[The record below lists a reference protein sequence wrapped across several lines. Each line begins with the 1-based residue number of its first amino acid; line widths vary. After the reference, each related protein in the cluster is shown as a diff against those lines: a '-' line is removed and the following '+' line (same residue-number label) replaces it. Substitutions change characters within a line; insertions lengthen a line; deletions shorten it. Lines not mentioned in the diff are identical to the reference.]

1 MKSKFIVF
9 YLGIVALSQYSFAQ
23 NPLYIPPVLNGPNYD
38 LTMQNGTTTFIDGHP
53 SATMGFNGNVLG
65 PTLMM
70 QAGQDITINVLNSI
84 GEESTVHWHGLHVSA
99 ENDGGP
105 HSVIAANQTFSPAF
119 TVLNKAATYWY
130 HPHLHTNTDKQVSKG
145 LQGMIIVKDAEEAA
159 LNLPRTYGIDD
170 FPLIV
175 QTKSIDPATGNIRY
189 VSLDYSN
196 SDGNK
201 DDVKMVNATMNPYLN
216 VPRQLVRFRLLNAS
230 DHRVFEF
237 GLSTAGVYFNQIASD
252 GGLLVAPYTINRLRL
267 APGERAEILIDFSI
281 YAVGTNVQLMSFA
294 AELPNGLWGATMS
307 FPGGNSPGYS
317 PNPLNGTNFSLLEFR
332 VTAATANPITSYPST
347 LATVTRI
354 PAGNATVNRYKFFSE
369 GTSTNGSVLGDYT
382 PQNTSPPYSSP
393 YQENFVNER
402 IKLNTTEIWELQSYD
417 GQFHPFH
424 LHDVGFFILDRKK
437 GNNAAV
443 PPMPGEQGLKDVVL
457 INPGEVV
464 RIITKFTD
472 FTSDVP
478 FVYHCHILPHED
490 TGMMHQF
497 TVSDDI
503 YVNTGYTGATQDG
516 SVIYPYKTVR
526 AALNAA
532 QDGSTLIFV
541 SSGDHVET
549 PPDLL
554 ISKNIKMKLLNGA
567 ITVK

>member
-1 MKSKFIVF
+1 MMKLKFIVF
-9 YLGIVALSQYSFAQ
+9 CGGIFAFTQYSFAQ

-38 LTMQNGTTTFIDGHP
+38 LTMQNGTTTFITGYP

-70 QAGQDITINVLNSI
+70 QAGQDVNINVLNSI

-159 LNLPRTYGIDD
+159 LNLPRTYGVDD
-170 FPLIV
+170 FPLII

-216 VPRQLVRFRLLNAS
+216 VPHQLVRFRLLNAS

-237 GLSTAGVYFNQIASD
+237 GLSTAGVYFNQITSD

-294 AELPNGLWGATMS
+294 AELPNGLWGAAMS
-307 FPGGNSPGYS
+307 GLYINQTGYS
-317 PNPLNGTNFSLLEFR
+317 PNPLNGVNFSLLEFR
-332 VTAATANPITSYPST
+332 VTPATATPITSYPSA
-347 LATVTRI
+347 LATITRI
-354 PAGNATVNRYKFFSE
+354 PEGDANITRYKYFAE
-369 GTSTNGSVLGDYT
+369 GGGGVPSVIGDH
-382 PQNTSPPYSSP
+382 SSSSP
-393 YQENFVNER
+393 YQENVVNER
-402 IKLNTTEIWELQSYD
+402 IKLNATEIWELESGD
-417 GQFHPFH
+417 GQYHPFH

-437 GNNAAV
+437 GSNAAV
-443 PPMPGEQGLKDVVL
+443 SPSPGEQGLKDVVL
-457 INPGEVV
+457 INPGEIV

-541 SSGDHVET
+541 SSGDHIEA

-554 ISKNIKMKLLNGA
+554 INKNVKMKLLNGA
-567 ITVK
+567 ISIK